1 MKQYAA
7 LVIWLIS
14 ISSACFIKCTGENK
28 NTVAINA
35 FDSIYKLP
43 DTSTIPNDK
52 FGELVKYGRQL
63 MLNTSYYIGP
73 DGINGK
79 FLGNKMNCTNCHQ
92 EAGSKPFSFS
102 LVLSH
107 DRYPQ
112 YRAREGKVLSLAE
125 RVNNCVMRPHSG
137 KPLPLDSKEM
147 LAFLSYF
154 KWINSTLTPEDKK
167 KKGFENLEIIFPDVA
182 GSPERGAKLYN
193 DKCLRCHGPEG
204 SGVFNAGNASY
215 LYPPLWGEF
224 GYQPGSSMHRV
235 IKQARWIK
243 ANMPNDSAKWNK
255 PYLTDLEAI
264 DIASFVNDD
273 RIHSRPNPKTLDYP
287 FPIEKAIDYGH
298 GPFADKFT
306 EEQHKF
312 GPYKPIIDYW
322 KSKGWKPTY

>member
-92 EAGSKPFSFS
+92 EAGTKPFSFS
-102 LVLSH
+102 LMLSH
-107 DRYPQ
+107 EKYPQ
-112 YRAREGKVLSLAE
+112 YRAREGKVLSMAKI
-125 RVNNCVMRPHSG
+125 VNNCVMRPHSG

-154 KWINSTLTPEDKK
+154 KWINSALSADDKK
-167 KKGFENLEIIFPDVA
+167 RLV
-182 GSPERGAKLYN
+182 
-193 DKCLRCHGPEG
+193 
-204 SGVFNAGNASY
+204 
-215 LYPPLWGEF
+215 
-224 GYQPGSSMHRV
+224 
-235 IKQARWIK
+235 
-243 ANMPNDSAKWNK
+243 
-255 PYLTDLEAI
+255 
-264 DIASFVNDD
+264 
-273 RIHSRPNPKTLDYP
+273 
-287 FPIEKAIDYGH
+287 
-298 GPFADKFT
+298 
-306 EEQHKF
+306 
-312 GPYKPIIDYW
+312 
-322 KSKGWKPTY
+322 